1 MFRLV
6 TPSKKEDLTES
17 STVFAISS
25 KESGEPIETAYER
38 DVVSNVDDD
47 AVEPSAFAP
56 ADALQKFIQLPP
68 PQRVR
73 ATNADGGMST
83 NKSSFSSSSSSKFK
97 KTATT
102 AASFFAKSAAAS
114 KTSSSSTAAK
124 SSKSKGSSTNSS
136 KSKSSST
143 TSGSKGLFAKAAT
156 TKSVDG
162 KENNKSTVSSKKKE
176 DAKKKAGDDD
186 EKVGNADD
194 FVGDLEDTDDE
205 EENDND
211 VSFEGEGRERSS
223 SAKDDDDAPSP
234 AKKQKTKKAP
244 AVPVHGAMD
253 DFCSSGDK
261 PNSTSADVGAS
272 TSGNRIRK
280 RRKKMVEKTYMQNGY
295 LKTET
300 QVVWEDIPTDE
311 EEEEAAKTSSSITSS
326 LMKSSAG
333 IPSRKTNKTAKK
345 PQEMKQ
351 KSLMG
356 FFAKK

>member
-38 DVVSNVDDD
+38 DMVSNVDDD

-143 TSGSKGLFAKAAT
+143 TSGSKGLFVKAAT

-162 KENNKSTVSSKKKE
+162 KENNKSTVSSKKK